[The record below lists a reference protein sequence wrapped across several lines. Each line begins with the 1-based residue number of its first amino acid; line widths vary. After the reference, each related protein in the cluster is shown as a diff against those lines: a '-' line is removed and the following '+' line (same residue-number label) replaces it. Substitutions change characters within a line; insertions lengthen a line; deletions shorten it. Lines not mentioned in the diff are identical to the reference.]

1 MPNNSKPAPCPKC
14 GGEMKKGFFYV
25 TNSEHAIFHNFVM
38 WVEGEKDKITS
49 YMGTN
54 ASAPQYPVTPFKCAG
69 CGYIE
74 HYADEPQGWRH

>member
-1 MPNNSKPAPCPKC
+1 MPNNTVPAPCPKC

-25 TNSEHAIFHNFVM
+25 TNNENAIFHNFVV

-54 ASAPQYPVTPFKCAG
+54 ASAPQYPVTPFKCTG

-74 HYADEPQGWRH
+74 HYADEPQKWHH